1 MKRASYRAAIF
12 WIAAN
17 DGAGDPERLDPKHC
31 AGIVSAVLVADIF
44 GVPDELVGY
53 DIVRKR
59 KQLDAAER
67 RKS

>member
-1 MKRASYRAAIF
+1 MKRASYREAIF
-12 WIAAN
+12 WIAMN

-44 GVPDELVGY
+44 GVPDERVGR

-59 KQLDAAER
+59 QQQDKAT
-67 RKS
+67 